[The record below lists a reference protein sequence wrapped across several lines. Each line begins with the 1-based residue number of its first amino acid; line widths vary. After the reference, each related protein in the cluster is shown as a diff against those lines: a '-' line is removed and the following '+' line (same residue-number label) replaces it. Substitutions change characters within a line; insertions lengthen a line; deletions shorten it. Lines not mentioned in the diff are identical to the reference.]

1 MISKIIIMADNRTEC
16 INRALRA
23 LDETVV
29 GGINTNIELH
39 KFILRDPDFRA
50 NSYNTNF
57 LSEKC

>member
-1 MISKIIIMADNRTEC
+1 MISKIIVKADNREDC
-16 INRALRA
+16 IRRALRA

-29 GGINTNIELH
+29 SGIKTNIDLH
-39 KFILRDPDFRA
+39 KKILNDSDFRA